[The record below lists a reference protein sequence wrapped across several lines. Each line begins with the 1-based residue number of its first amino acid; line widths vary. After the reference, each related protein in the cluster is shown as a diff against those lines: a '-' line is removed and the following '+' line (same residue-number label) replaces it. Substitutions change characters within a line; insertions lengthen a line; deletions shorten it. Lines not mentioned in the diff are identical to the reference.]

1 MAVIRGMIKI
11 NKSNYE
17 FYKGIFKVIWEF
29 EAKYA
34 KMNPNA
40 DFSPIKVLEN
50 WEKESDS
57 LARRGL
63 REGLRDSL
71 TQLKNLPSE
80 LRTELNNNLII
91 NSFPSINI
99 LTSQIRK
106 VPKKV
111 LGIGKIKNLEEYYV
125 IKEVLDDLEYEIT
138 KSERTEL
145 NRLLGEFELN
155 YIKKNVS

>member
-1 MAVIRGMIKI
+1 MKI

-17 FYKGIFKVIWEF
+17 FYKGLFKVIWEF

-34 KMNPNA
+34 KMDPNA
-40 DFSPIKVLEN
+40 EFSPINVLQN

-71 TQLKNLPSE
+71 TGLKDLPTD
-80 LRTELNNNLII
+80 LKTELNNNLIFK
-91 NSFPSINI
+91 NFPSINI
-99 LTSQIRK
+99 LTSQIRN

-111 LGIGKIKNLEEYYV
+111 LTKGKIKNLDEYYIV
-125 IKEVLDDLEYEIT
+125 KEVLNDLEYNIT
-138 KSERTEL
+138 ESERVDL
-145 NRLLGEFELN
+145 NKIFKEFEQN
-155 YIKKNVS
+155 YKKKNAS

>member
-1 MAVIRGMIKI
+1 MKI

-17 FYKGIFKVIWEF
+17 FYKGVFKIIWEF

-34 KMNPNA
+34 KVDPNA
-40 DFSPIKVLEN
+40 EFSPIKVLLN

-71 TQLKNLPSE
+71 TGLKDLSSD
-80 LRTELNNNLII
+80 LKTELNNSLISK
-91 NSFPSINI
+91 SFPSINI
-99 LTSQIRK
+99 LTSQIRN

-111 LGIGKIKNLEEYYV
+111 LEKGKIKNLDEYYI
-125 IKEVLDDLEYEIT
+125 IKEILDDLEYEIT
-138 KSERTEL
+138 KSERTDL
-145 NRLLGEFELN
+145 NKIFGEFERN
-155 YIKKNVS
+155 FKEKNAS

>member
-1 MAVIRGMIKI
+1 MKI

-17 FYKGIFKVIWEF
+17 FYKGVFKVIWEF

-34 KMNPNA
+34 KMDSNA
-40 DFSPIKVLEN
+40 ESSPINVLQN

-71 TQLKNLPSE
+71 TLLKDFPTDLKI
-80 LRTELNNNLII
+80 ELNNSLISK
-91 NSFPSINI
+91 NFPSINI
-99 LTSQIRK
+99 LTSQIRN

-111 LGIGKIKNLEEYYV
+111 LQREKIKNLDEYYIV
-125 IKEVLDDLEYEIT
+125 KEILDDLEYEIT
-138 KSERTEL
+138 ETERTDL
-145 NRLLGEFELN
+145 NKIFGEFERD
-155 YIKKNVS
+155 YKEKNVS

>member
-1 MAVIRGMIKI
+1 MKI

-17 FYKGIFKVIWEF
+17 FYKGVFKVIWEF

-34 KMNPNA
+34 KMDPNVEY
-40 DFSPIKVLEN
+40 SPINVLKN

-71 TQLKNLPSE
+71 TGLKDLPTD
-80 LRTELNNNLII
+80 LKTELNNSLISK
-91 NSFPSINI
+91 NFPSINI
-99 LTSQIRK
+99 LTSQIRN

-111 LGIGKIKNLEEYYV
+111 LEKGKIKNLDEYYI
-125 IKEVLDDLEYEIT
+125 IKEILDDLEYEIT
-138 KSERTEL
+138 KSERTDL
-145 NRLLGEFELN
+145 NKIFGEFERN
-155 YIKKNVS
+155 YKEKNVS

>member
-1 MAVIRGMIKI
+1 MKI

-17 FYKGIFKVIWEF
+17 FYKGVFKIIWEF

-34 KMNPNA
+34 KVDPNA
-40 DFSPIKVLEN
+40 EFSPIKVLLN

-71 TQLKNLPSE
+71 TGLKDLPSN
-80 LRTELNNNLII
+80 LKTELNNSLISK
-91 NSFPSINI
+91 NFPSINI
-99 LTSQIRK
+99 LTSQIRN

-111 LGIGKIKNLEEYYV
+111 LEKGKIKNLDEYYI
-125 IKEVLDDLEYEIT
+125 IKEILDDLEYEIT
-138 KSERTEL
+138 KSERTDL
-145 NRLLGEFELN
+145 NKIFGEFERN
-155 YIKKNVS
+155 YKEKNAS

>member
-1 MAVIRGMIKI
+1 MKI

-17 FYKGIFKVIWEF
+17 FYKGVFKVIWEF

-34 KMNPNA
+34 KMDPNA
-40 DFSPIKVLEN
+40 DFSPINVLQN

-71 TQLKNLPSE
+71 TVLKDVPTDIK
-80 LRTELNNNLII
+80 TELNSSLISK
-91 NSFPSINI
+91 NFPSINI
-99 LTSQIRK
+99 LTSQIRN

-111 LGIGKIKNLEEYYV
+111 LEKGKIKNLDEYYV

-138 KSERTEL
+138 ESERTDL
-145 NRLLGEFELN
+145 NKIFGEFERN
-155 YIKKNVS
+155 YKEKNVS